1 MKKQTYTSPEIVEM
15 QCSVESGIAVSGD
28 TILWYEQGGQ
38 GDFTYEVTNDETWG

>member
-15 QCSVESGIAVSGD
+15 QCSVESGIAVSG

-38 GDFTYEVTNDETWG
+38 GDFTYEVTEDDQWG